1 MAEKNV
7 LLKLENIKMHF
18 PIKREKLFQLERSY
32 VKAVDGVTIN
42 VYEGETLGLVG
53 ESGCGKTTLG
63 RVMLQ
68 LYTQSDGTI
77 RYTGITLNDYAPRYA
92 FRDAAKISYVKG
104 TPEQILAENP
114 RQTSLAGG
122 LLLSD
127 DLGEVAKAIN
137 AKLDAVH
144 DVNKLETKIGLLRIR
159 QTAFK
164 ESEELTEKI
173 ANESQE
179 RHEAKEAKG
188 ERVFAPTVIYDSKR
202 KTVTTA
208 NYSTGKGISVSSKK
222 REKVEATLDSLNKDL
237 AKAEA
242 IRDKCIAN
250 LAQMRDKCRS
260 KPGFDMLE
268 AAYDVSIDISRLSKE
283 EMRRQRRHLQIIFQD
298 PYSSLN
304 QRFTV
309 GSIISEALV
318 AHKMYANGTKELE
331 DYTLSIMEKCGLQNY
346 FLHRY
351 PHQFSGGQRQR
362 IGIAR
367 ALAPQPK
374 FIVCDEAVSALD
386 VSIQSQI
393 INLLMDLKDS
403 GDLTYL
409 FISHDLSTVKFI
421 SDRVGVMY
429 LGNIVELGGSDEI
442 YENPLHPYTN
452 VLLKAIPTTDEASKK
467 ELQVIEGDIPSPI
480 NPPPGCK
487 FHTRCEFVQDI
498 CKTDIPEWREL
509 RPEHWVACH
518 FPVDPEKDR
527 NTKVDV
533 VYDINVPEEEE

>member
-1 MAEKNV
+1 MADIQERNV
-7 LLKLENIKMHF
+7 LLKLDNIKMHF
-18 PIKREKLFQLERSY
+18 PIKNDKWFSRERHF
-32 VKAVDGVTIN
+32 VKAVDGVTVD

-68 LYTQSDGTI
+68 LYTQTEGTL
-77 RYTGITLNDYAPRYA
+77 RYTGISLIDYAPKYA
-92 FRDAAKISYVKG
+92 FKDAAKIPSVKG
-104 TPEQILAENP
+104 TPEEIIISFPNQA
-114 RQTSLAGG
+114 SLAGG

-127 DLGEVAKAIN
+127 DLGEVEKAVR
-137 AKLDAVH
+137 AKLDAVY
-144 DVNKLETKIGLLRIR
+144 DVNKLETAIGLLEIR
-159 QTAFK
+159 RSSYQSSKNASAGEDSRLAK
-164 ESEELTEKI
+164 VEESISENQSKLKAAEKI
-173 ANESQE
+173 
-179 RHEAKEAKG
+179 
-188 ERVFAPTVIYDSKR
+188 
-202 KTVTTA
+202 
-208 NYSTGKGISVSSKK
+208 
-222 REKVEATLDSLNKDL
+222 
-237 AKAEA
+237 
-242 IRDKCIAN
+242 RDECIAN
-250 LAQMRDKCRS
+250 LAQMRDKCRN
-260 KPGFDMLE
+260 KPGFDALE
-268 AAYDVSIDISRLSKE
+268 AAYDVSIDLSRLSKE

-318 AHKMYANGTKELE
+318 AHKMYASNTEELE
-331 DYTLSIMEKCGLQNY
+331 EYTLSVMEKCGLQNY
-346 FLHRY
+346 FIHRY

-393 INLLMDLKDS
+393 INLLMDLKES

-429 LGNIVELGGSDEI
+429 LGNIVELGASDEI
-442 YENPLHPYTN
+442 FVHPLHPYTDI
-452 VLLKAIPTTDEASKK
+452 LLKAIPTTDEESKK

-487 FHTRCEFVQDI
+487 FHTRCKYVSDI
-498 CKTDIPEWREL
+498 CKSEIPEWREL

-518 FPVDPEKDR
+518 FPLEKQS
-527 NTKVDV
+527 
-533 VYDINVPEEEE
+533 

>member
-1 MAEKNV
+1 MADTKERNI
-7 LLKLENIKMHF
+7 LIKLDNIKMHF
-18 PIKREKLFQLERSY
+18 PIKSDKWFSRERHF

-68 LYTQSDGTI
+68 LYTQTEGTI
-77 RYTGITLNDYAPRYA
+77 RYTGISLIDYAPKYA
-92 FRDAAKISYVKG
+92 FKDAAKIPSVEG
-104 TPEQILAENP
+104 TPEEIINKFPNQA
-114 RQTSLAGG
+114 SLVGG

-127 DLGEVAKAIN
+127 DLDEVEKAIH
-137 AKLDAVH
+137 AKLDAVY
-144 DVNKLETKIGLLRIR
+144 DVNKLETAIGLLEIR
-159 QTAFK
+159 RSSYQNNKST
-164 ESEELTEKI
+164 
-173 ANESQE
+173 
-179 RHEAKEAKG
+179 
-188 ERVFAPTVIYDSKR
+188 
-202 KTVTTA
+202 
-208 NYSTGKGISVSSKK
+208 STGEDS
-222 REKVEATLDSLNKDL
+222 RLAKVEAKIEESSGKLKE
-237 AKAEA
+237 AEEV
-242 IRDKCIAN
+242 RDMCIAN
-250 LAQMRDKCRS
+250 LAQMRDKCRD
-260 KPGFDMLE
+260 KPGFGTLE
-268 AAYDVSIDISRLSKE
+268 AVYDVSIDLSRLTKE

-318 AHKMYANGTKELE
+318 AHKMYAGGTKELE
-331 DYTLSIMEKCGLQNY
+331 EYTLSVMEKCGLQNY
-346 FLHRY
+346 FIHRY

-452 VLLKAIPTTDEASKK
+452 VLLKAIPTTDEESKK

-487 FHTRCEFVQDI
+487 FHTRCEYMQDI
-498 CKTDIPEWREL
+498 CKTDEPEWREL
-509 RPEHWVACH
+509 RPDHWVACH
-518 FPVDPEKDR
+518 FPVEKQ
-527 NTKVDV
+527 
-533 VYDINVPEEEE
+533 PEEIKIVKDISIPEE

>member
-1 MAEKNV
+1 MAEEKNV
-7 LLKLENIKMHF
+7 LLRLENIKMYF
-18 PIKREKLFQLERSY
+18 PIKSEKWFSRERNY
-32 VKAVDGVTIN
+32 VKAVDGVTID

-68 LYTQSDGTI
+68 LYAQTEGTV
-77 RYTGITLNDYAPRYA
+77 RYRGITINDYAPAYA
-92 FRDAAKISYVKG
+92 FKDAEKIPSVKG
-104 TPEQILAENP
+104 TPEEMIKNFPNQVK
-114 RQTSLAGG
+114 LAGG
-122 LLLSD
+122 LLLSS
-127 DLGEVAKAIN
+127 DLDEVARAFKEN
-137 AKLDAVH
+137 LDAVRE
-144 DVNKLETKIGLLRIR
+144 VNKQQTALGLLEIKRDSYKSSKSLS
-159 QTAFK
+159 A
-164 ESEELTEKI
+164 SEDDKLI
-173 ANESQE
+173 QL
-179 RHEAKEAKG
+179 EAKIDDK
-188 ERVFAPTVIYDSKR
+188 
-202 KTVTTA
+202 KTHLV
-208 NYSTGKGISVSSKK
+208 
-222 REKVEATLDSLNKDL
+222 
-237 AKAEA
+237 KAEE
-242 IRDKCIAN
+242 IRDKCDAVLVDLRN
-250 LAQMRDKCRS
+250 KNSTL
-260 KPGFDMLE
+260 PGFDELMAE
-268 AAYDVSIDISRLSKE
+268 RDISIDLNRLTKE

-309 GSIISEALV
+309 GNIISEALV
-318 AHKMYANGTKELE
+318 AHKMYGKGTKQLE
-331 DYTLSIMEKCGLQNY
+331 EYTLSIMEKCGLQNY

-429 LGNIVELGGSDEI
+429 LGNIIELGKSDEI
-442 YENPLHPYTN
+442 FKYPLHPYTN

-487 FHTRCEFVQDI
+487 FHTRCEFAQDI
-498 CKTDIPEWREL
+498 CKTDEPEWREL

-518 FPVDPEKDR
+518 FPVEHKEPEKDW
-527 NTKVDV
+527 TEAIV
-533 VYDINVPEEEE
+533 E

>member
-1 MAEKNV
+1 MADKNV

-18 PIKREKLFQLERSY
+18 PIKSDKWFSKERHY
-32 VKAVDGVTIN
+32 VKAVDGVTID

-68 LYTQSDGTI
+68 LYTQTNGTV
-77 RYTGITLNDYAPRYA
+77 RYTGISLIDYAPKYA
-92 FRDAAKISYVKG
+92 FKDAAKIPSVKG
-104 TPEQILAENP
+104 TPEEIISNFPNQA
-114 RQTSLAGG
+114 SLVGG

-127 DLGEVAKAIN
+127 DLDEVSRAYHEKLLAVKEVNRLQTRIN
-137 AKLDAVH
+137 
-144 DVNKLETKIGLLRIR
+144 LL
-159 QTAFK
+159 
-164 ESEELTEKI
+164 ELTRVAYLEGEKDLSEI
-173 ANESQE
+173 TEKQLEKFNENKK
-179 RHEAKEAKG
+179 KETDRLIGPQIIFNSKTGTITTGSATEKG
-188 ERVFAPTVIYDSKR
+188 LA
-202 KTVTTA
+202 
-208 NYSTGKGISVSSKK
+208 VSNKK
-222 REKVEATLDSLNKDL
+222 RLKVESKIESLNIELK
-237 AKAEA
+237 KAVEA
-242 IRDKCIAN
+242 RDKCIAAIDN
-250 LAQMRDKCRS
+250 MHGECKT
-260 KPGFDMLE
+260 KPGYEMLE
-268 AAYDVSIDISRLSKE
+268 EMLDISIDLSRLTKE
-283 EMRRQRRHLQIIFQD
+283 EMRRQRRYLQIIFQD

-318 AHKMYANGTKELE
+318 AHKMYASGTKELE

-346 FLHRY
+346 FIHRY

-442 YENPLHPYTN
+442 YKNPMHPYTN
-452 VLLKAIPTTDEASKK
+452 VLLKAIPTTDEESKK

-487 FHTRCEFVQDI
+487 FHTRCEYAKEN
-498 CKTDIPEWREL
+498 CKVHEPEWREL
-509 RPEHWVACH
+509 RPDHWVACH
-518 FPVDPEKDR
+518 YPVNKQEDW
-527 NTKVDV
+527 V
-533 VYDINVPEEEE
+533 VNMKPMRSDDYDGE

>member
-1 MAEKNV
+1 MVKTINTETQTRKV
-7 LLKLENIKMHF
+7 LLKLENVKMHF
-18 PIKREKLFQLERSY
+18 PLSKEKIFTKDRPV
-32 VKAVDGVTIN
+32 VKAVDGITID

-68 LYTQSDGTI
+68 LYTQTEGTVF
-77 RYTGITLNDYAPRYA
+77 YTGITLNDYAQKYVE
-92 FRDAAKISYVKG
+92 RDIAKITSVKG
-104 TPEQILAENP
+104 TPDEILTNFP
-114 RQTSLAGG
+114 NQVKLAGG
-122 LLLSD
+122 LLLTHDLSKLKD
-127 DLGEVAKAIN
+127 AQSKNQHAVKIMNKLQTELGLINIKLGEFSENNKN
-137 AKLDAVH
+137 RL
-144 DVNKLETKIGLLRIR
+144 KLEEKAERFKEAI
-159 QTAFK
+159 QTAQL
-164 ESEELTEKI
+164 EC
-173 ANESQE
+173 
-179 RHEAKEAKG
+179 
-188 ERVFAPTVIYDSKR
+188 
-202 KTVTTA
+202 
-208 NYSTGKGISVSSKK
+208 
-222 REKVEATLDSLNKDL
+222 
-237 AKAEA
+237 
-242 IRDKCIAN
+242 DKCDVVFN
-250 LAQMRDKCRS
+250 EMHEQCKGKHGYEFLQ
-260 KPGFDMLE
+260 
-268 AAYDVSIDISRLSKE
+268 AAYDVSIDLSRLTKE

-309 GSIISEALV
+309 GNIISEALV
-318 AHKMYANGTKELE
+318 AHKMYGHRTKQLE
-331 DYTLSIMEKCGLQNY
+331 DYTLNIMEKCGLQNY

-429 LGNIVELGGSDEI
+429 LGNIIELGKSDEI
-442 YENPLHPYTN
+442 FAKPLHPYTN
-452 VLLKAIPTTDEASKK
+452 VLLKAIPTTDEESKK

-487 FHTRCEFVQDI
+487 FHTRCEYAKEI
-498 CKTDIPEWREL
+498 CKTDIPEWHEL
-509 RPEHWVACH
+509 HPEHWVACH
-518 FPVDPEKDR
+518 YPVE
-527 NTKVDV
+527 
-533 VYDINVPEEEE
+533 VYENRTEEYVKNGS